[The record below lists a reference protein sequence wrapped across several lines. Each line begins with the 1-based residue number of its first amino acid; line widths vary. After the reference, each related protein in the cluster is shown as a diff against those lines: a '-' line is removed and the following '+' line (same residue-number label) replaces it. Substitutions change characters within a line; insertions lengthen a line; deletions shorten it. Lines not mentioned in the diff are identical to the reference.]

1 MTIAN
6 PHGITANPVAVPNVP
21 RLALSMDL
29 GVEEFIGHSDH
40 FLAFKN
46 LMVSTQGFGFK
57 RVTSTRPIFCADRS
71 APSITSPFA
80 RGYAESYLSEC
91 DPLLEGLPENS
102 IPFVHAGSN
111 FLFEAVDR

>member
-6 PHGITANPVAVPNVP
+6 AHGITANPVAVPNVP

-29 GVEEFIGHSDH
+29 GVEEIIGHSDH

-57 RVTSTRPIFCADRS
+57 RVTNPPPQS
-71 APSITSPFA
+71 
-80 RGYAESYLSEC
+80 
-91 DPLLEGLPENS
+91 PLLSQEDMLKVTCRNATPC
-102 IPFVHAGSN
+102 
-111 FLFEAVDR
+111 